1 MSTMPRA
8 FGSVG
13 RTIRRVIIASVVIGG
28 LVFVLLFG
36 VFRVY
41 VPPGFCLVQI
51 RKDGAQPPPG
61 QTLAEKGQKG
71 IQRET
76 LGPGRYFLN
85 PIRWDTKL
93 EPLVEIKSGRPDTW
107 SWVHAVRRLPRG
119 GGVGPNIITGE
130 FPEVGILVRKTGPV
144 SPTGTEDAVVDLA
157 SGYQGVIREVLSPGI
172 YRINPYEFEVRREP
186 AVVVPAGFVGVV
198 TNQSGEQPTMIEVPD
213 LPTQETT
220 SQEAAIAPSTK
231 RIRPLAVAGQRGTLK
246 HVLPPGVYYLNPY
259 VVRVKITEVGFDE
272 FSQVATQQSQDT
284 IRFPSKSGYDIELG
298 VTVVWGLHPRHA
310 AEVINEF
317 GATHE
322 VLEKVIK
329 PQLRSICR
337 NQGSLYEARDFI
349 RGDRREEFQEVLTN
363 SLRDVCNHKN
373 IELLLALISSID
385 VYSREG
391 QTGEQVTDLKTE
403 IQNSYIAIERQI
415 TNTKL
420 QETAKKLALL
430 EEARK
435 KVDVARETIQ
445 AETRKKV
452 ATLLAEG
459 ARKAAETEARGRLE
473 VAKIDQQVAM
483 LEAQKTEV
491 LGKARTDVERFKRQA
506 DADGRKLLVS
516 ALGSGTAYNLYTFA
530 QKFEP
535 TDIKLLFAG
544 PGTFWTDLKRIEEVG
559 AAEIITQRQR
569 ATPATPSQ
577 LPKDRN

>member
-1 MSTMPRA
+1 M
-8 FGSVG
+8 V
-13 RTIRRVIIASVVIGG
+13 RRVVIAG
-28 LVFVLLFG
+28 VLIAAIVTAVMFG

-41 VPPGFCLVQI
+41 VPPGFCLVRI
-51 RKDGAQPPPG
+51 AKGGSEPPAG
-61 QTLAEKGQKG
+61 QTLADAGQKG

-76 LGPGRYFLN
+76 WGPGRYFLN
-85 PIRWDTKL
+85 PYSWDTKL
-93 EPLVEIKSGRPDTW
+93 EPLVEIKAGRPDTW
-107 SWVHAVRRLPRG
+107 TWVHSVQRLPHG
-119 GGVGPNIITGE
+119 GGPGANIIKGE
-130 FPEVGILVRKTGPV
+130 FPEVGILVRKTGPI
-144 SPTGTEDAVVDLA
+144 SPQGTKDAVVDRA
-157 SGYQGVIREVLSPGI
+157 SGYQGVIREVLTPGI

-186 AVVVPAGFVGVV
+186 AVVIPAGFVGVV
-198 TNQSGEQPTMIEVPD
+198 TNQSGEQPEMIDVPD
-213 LPTQETT
+213 VPTQATT
-220 SQEAAIAPSTK
+220 SQDAATAPTTK
-231 RIRPLAVAGQRGTLK
+231 KIRPLAVAGQRGTLK

-272 FSQVATQQSQDT
+272 FSQLASQQSQDT

-298 VTVVWGLHPRHA
+298 VTVVWGLHPKHA

-317 GATHE
+317 GTTHE

-349 RGDRREEFQEVLTN
+349 RGDRREEFQKVLTD
-363 SLRDVCNHKN
+363 SLREVCNQKN

-391 QTGEQVTDLKTE
+391 QTGGEGVTDLKTE

-452 ATLLAEG
+452 ATLMAEG
-459 ARKAAETEARGRLE
+459 QRKAAETEARGRLE
-473 VAKIDQQVAM
+473 VAKIEQQVAM
-483 LEAQKTEV
+483 LEAEKTQV
-491 LGKARTDVERFKRQA
+491 LGKARTDVERLKRQA
-506 DADGRKLLVS
+506 EADGRKMMVA

-530 QKFEP
+530 KNFEP
-535 TDIKLLFAG
+535 TDIKLFFAG

-559 AAEIITQRQR
+559 AAEIIKQRQG
-569 ATPATPSQ
+569 AAPATPVSA
-577 LPKDRN
+577 PKDRD